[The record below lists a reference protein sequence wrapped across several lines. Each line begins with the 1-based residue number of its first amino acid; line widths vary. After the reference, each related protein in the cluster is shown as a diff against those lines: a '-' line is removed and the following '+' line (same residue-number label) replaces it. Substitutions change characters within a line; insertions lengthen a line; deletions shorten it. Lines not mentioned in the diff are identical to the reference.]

1 MAKEKKISI
10 YYNSI
15 GNLYGLYEIYF
26 FIVSLILMFGVA
38 KYHGY
43 GAIMIHFYI
52 IPNLIPILFLTIKM
66 INISN
71 KYREFIDKK

>member
-1 MAKEKKISI
+1 
-10 YYNSI
+10 
-15 GNLYGLYEIYF
+15 
-26 FIVSLILMFGVA
+26 MFGVA

-52 IPNLIPILFLTIKM
+52 IPNLAPILFLTIKM

-71 KYREFIDKK
+71 KYWEFIDKK

>member
-1 MAKEKKISI
+1 
-10 YYNSI
+10 
-15 GNLYGLYEIYF
+15 
-26 FIVSLILMFGVA
+26 MFGAA

-43 GAIMIHFYI
+43 GAIMILFYI
-52 IPNLIPILFLTIKM
+52 IPSLVPILFLTIKM